1 MTHQPHK
8 VYRHSISLPNG
19 DLSDIQESCSSNSG
33 EDSRRPSGLCADV
46 TDDIEKEAFED
57 IELVNQSTSAQ
68 SVKSYRR
75 NAVIQEPLTINKG
88 ITSTGEA
95 YLFHGT
101 KLRNIISIIENGFII
116 DPKSEGLFGTG
127 LYLAESSQKAD
138 QYADEVDD
146 RRTTFLPMFVVRT
159 SLGKVAVYDKERLN
173 QSRTSVEQNGDSE
186 DDTIVAGENKRFRE
200 FIKKDSTQCYP
211 EFLIFY
217 DRI

>member
-1 MTHQPHK
+1 MMLCDYEYISLIPQDEPSSYRNVTSQPHK

-127 LYLAESSQKAD
+127 LYLAESSQ
-138 QYADEVDD
+138 
-146 RRTTFLPMFVVRT
+146 RRISTPMRSTIDALLSCPCLSCGLVWVRW
-159 SLGKVAVYDKERLN
+159 LYMIR
-173 QSRTSVEQNGDSE
+173 SV
-186 DDTIVAGENKRFRE
+186 
-200 FIKKDSTQCYP
+200 
-211 EFLIFY
+211 
-217 DRI
+217 